1 MPPETDPVLAA
12 GAVLWRVTPHGGL
25 EIALIHRPKY
35 DDWSL
40 PKGKLSS
47 AEHVLTAA
55 VREVEEETGVTARL
69 GRPLPTQHYLVE
81 GRPKEVRYWSA
92 QARLAGDGAFSAGDE
107 VDELVWLPV
116 GDAERQLTHTR
127 DSGVL
132 AAFTAAPIATT
143 PLLLL
148 RHASAVKRSEWTQAD
163 AVRPLTNKGAAEAE
177 SLAPLLAAY
186 GIEQLIC
193 SNTRRCTD
201 SLRPYAE
208 TSGVRCD
215 EEPLFSETGYQ
226 QHRDEALDRAVQ
238 LLTIDRPTVV
248 CSHRPVLPDLAV
260 LLCRRSGIDAPTRG
274 LKASAFWVLHLAD
287 GRVVDVEEHTP

>member
-1 MPPETDPVLAA
+1 MPANQSEPVLAA
-12 GAVLWRVTPHGGL
+12 GAVLWRVTPSAGL

-40 PKGKLSS
+40 PKGKLTD

-55 VREVEEETGVTARL
+55 VREVEEETGVAARL

-81 GRPKEVRYWSA
+81 GSPKEVRYWSA
-92 QARLAGDGAFSAGDE
+92 QARSAGDGAFSAGDE
-107 VDELVWLPV
+107 VDELVWLAV
-116 GDAERQLTHTR
+116 GDAERRLTHAR
-127 DSGVL
+127 DSGVI
-132 AAFTAAPIATT
+132 AAFITAPIATT

-148 RHASAVKRSEWTQAD
+148 RHTAAVKRSEWTQAE
-163 AVRPLTNKGAAEAE
+163 AVRPLTEKGAVEAE

-186 GIEQLIC
+186 GIEQLVC

-201 SLRPYAE
+201 TLRPYAE

-226 QHRDEALDRAVQ
+226 AAPRRG
-238 LLTIDRPTVV
+238 TRPRRTAADN
-248 CSHRPVLPDLAV
+248 RPPD
-260 LLCRRSGIDAPTRG
+260 RG
-274 LKASAFWVLHLAD
+274 L
-287 GRVVDVEEHTP
+287 